1 MNYAF
6 IYAGQ
11 GSQKAFMAKDLFDNF
26 DFIKTMFKEASDFCK
41 IDFNNLIFS
50 ENSKLNESEFT
61 QPAIVL
67 SSIAHYE
74 VLKYLLAQE
83 GIKIREE
90 NNEDKFICKKNTAS
104 LGHSLGEFSAL
115 VANGAISLNEA
126 LKLVNLR
133 GKFMQECVSSNNPAS
148 MMVILGLDDAKVEE
162 LCAKA
167 QKNNKHI
174 YAANYNCDGQI
185 VVAGLKA
192 DLEEYQE
199 EFKTLGAK
207 RAMLLNM
214 SVASHCV
221 LIQSAAIKLS
231 EFLNFKD
238 SFIPVVS
245 NATNKKYSS
254 NIEAKTML
262 QEQLIKPVLYKQNI
276 KVLEDEVDGFIE
288 FSSNILC
295 GLNKKISTKESIS
308 LANLEQIKDF
318 VKVIKEK
325 L

>member
-6 IYAGQ
+6 IYPGQ
-11 GSQKAFMAKDLFDNF
+11 GSQKTFMAKDLFDNF
-26 DFIKTMFKEASDFCK
+26 DFVKTMFKEASEFCK
-41 IDFNNLIFS
+41 INYEDLLFR
-50 ENSKLNESEFT
+50 ENIKLNESEFT

-83 GIKIREE
+83 GIEIREE
-90 NNEDKFICKKNTAS
+90 HKECKFICKKNTPS

-133 GKFMQECVSSNNPAS
+133 GKFMQECASSDNPAS
-148 MMVILGLDDAKVEE
+148 MMVVLGLDDIKVEE
-162 LCAKA
+162 LCIKA

-192 DLEEYQE
+192 DLQEYQE
-199 EFKTLGAK
+199 QFKNLGAK
-207 RAMLLNM
+207 RTMLLNM
-214 SVASHCV
+214 SVASHCP
-221 LIQSAAIKLS
+221 LMKNAAIKLS
-231 EFLNFKD
+231 EFLILNEI
-238 SFIPVVS
+238 FIPVIS
-245 NATNKKYSS
+245 NATNEKYSN
-254 NIEAKTML
+254 NIQAKIML
-262 QEQLIKPVLYKQNI
+262 QEQLIRPVLYKQNI
-276 KVLEDEVDGFIE
+276 KLLENEVDGFIE
-288 FSSNILC
+288 LSSNILS

-308 LANLEQIKDF
+308 LASLEQISNF
-318 VKVIKEK
+318 VKIVKEK